1 MSEDVIIDRI
11 LSGDRQAFALL
22 VSAYEH
28 KAMSLAQRIVRDH
41 DQAKDLVQDAF
52 VKAYTNLG
60 RFRRTSSFA
69 TWFYRIVYT
78 TCLSA
83 LQRTQRQ
90 PMMTPI
96 EDDIHGSSVE
106 PTMFDEIDTTVLA
119 SIVREEIDNMPP
131 IYAVV
136 MELFYARDCSY
147 EQIARITGM
156 PLGTIKTRL
165 NRGRNILRSTISK
178 RLPDL
183 EITS

>member
-1 MSEDVIIDRI
+1 MSEDIIIDQI

-28 KAMSLAQRIVRDH
+28 KAMSLAERIMRDH
-41 DQAKDLVQDAF
+41 DEARDIVQDAF
-52 VKAYTNLG
+52 IKAYINLG

-78 TCLSA
+78 TCLNA
-83 LQRTQRQ
+83 LQRRQRQ
-90 PMMTPI
+90 PMMMPI
-96 EDDIHGSSVE
+96 DDDVHSSWVE
-106 PTMFDEIDTTVLA
+106 SSRLDSIDTAVLA
-119 SIVREEIDNMPP
+119 SIVREEINNMPT

-147 EQIARITGM
+147 EQIAQVTGM
-156 PLGTIKTRL
+156 PLGTVKTRL
-165 NRGRNILRSTISK
+165 NRGRIILRSAISK

-183 EITS
+183 EIMP